1 MSHSV
6 EEFYQKAK
14 LIHEKAIMLHRERFK
29 IQGSYD
35 RTTCQYM
42 VDDIKALARELE
54 HTTVDLDRDFS
65 K

>member
-6 EEFYQKAK
+6 EEFYQKAAV
-14 LIHEKAIMLHRERFK
+14 LHNKAIELHRERYRC
-29 IQGSYD
+29 QGTYD
-35 RTTCQYM
+35 DVACQYL

-54 HTTVDLDRDFS
+54 HGPVDLTREFS